1 MSVNGGGWTLFYKN
15 NNIVEQGESYADML
29 GDSPAFITQ
38 SEDIDSTDVYGVSPI
53 EGLGAVSMMAMPV
66 GSSSYTSV
74 NFGDSSVAEKVLDVV
89 ALNEGENAFS
99 VDMSFKMYLLPHP
112 SQS

>member
-1 MSVNGGGWTLFYKN
+1 
-15 NNIVEQGESYADML
+15 
-29 GDSPAFITQ
+29 
-38 SEDIDSTDVYGVSPI
+38 
-53 EGLGAVSMMAMPV
+53 MMAMPV

>member
-15 NNIVEQGESYADML
+15 NNFVEQGESYADMM
-29 GDSPAFITQ
+29 GDSHAFITQ